1 MSPRLKL
8 TIGNRTLF
16 LCLLVVTIIRNQK
29 QMQILQDLFCM
40 IEPLF
45 FFYNSFLWRLYISY
59 CPSGGHSFVGL
70 T

>member
-29 QMQILQDLFCM
+29 QMQILQDLFCV
-40 IEPLF
+40 EPLF
-45 FFYNSFLWRLYISY
+45 FFTTAFYGVYIS
-59 CPSGGHSFVGL
+59 PIVRQEGTVLWG
-70 T
+70 